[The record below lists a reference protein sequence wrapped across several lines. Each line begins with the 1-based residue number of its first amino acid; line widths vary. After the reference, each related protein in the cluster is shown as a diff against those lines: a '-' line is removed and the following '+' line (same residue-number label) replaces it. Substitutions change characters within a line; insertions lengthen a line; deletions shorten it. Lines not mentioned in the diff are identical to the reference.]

1 MKANS
6 AVYHTIIMIMLMIM
20 TSACSPAQP
29 APLPSTQTPVPT
41 STFTPVPIWDYVA
54 LGDSNP
60 AGYGVG
66 RSYVDIFANY
76 IATDMGVEVRLHN
89 RAFDGAKS
97 VQLLTGL
104 RMDPD
109 LQQDIRD
116 AEVVTIDVGGNDWTP
131 ALRAY
136 SNNTCG
142 GTDNQDCL
150 RRLVQSYRE
159 NIDGILE
166 EIANLRADN
175 PTLLI
180 RTVDVYMSNCD
191 FFPDTKIFRDKELFN
206 VLHPYTDE
214 FNASIAE
221 ATQAHNAKVVS
232 LYLAFNGPDGTQNP
246 AQYLQSDQCHLS
258 SRGHQQV
265 AGMLRHMGLLP
276 EL

>member
-1 MKANS
+1 MKTYLIS
-6 AVYHTIIMIMLMIM
+6 VIVIILVVL

-29 APLPSTQTPVPT
+29 TPLPPTQTPVPT
-41 STFTPVPIWDYVA
+41 STSTPVPTWDYVA

-76 IATDMGVEVRLHN
+76 IATDLGVEVRLHN

-97 VQLLTGL
+97 IQLLTGL

-116 AEVVTIDVGGNDWTP
+116 AEVVTIDVGGNDWIP

-136 SNNTCG
+136 PDNTCG
-142 GTDNQDCL
+142 GTVNQDCL

-159 NIDGILE
+159 NIDGILD
-166 EIANLRADN
+166 EITHLRGQN
-175 PTLLI
+175 SKILI
-180 RTVDVYMSNCD
+180 RTVDIYMSNCD

-206 VLHPYTDE
+206 VLKPYTDE
-214 FNASIAE
+214 FNASIEE
-221 ATQAHNAKVVS
+221 ATEAHNAKVVS

-265 AGMLRHMGLLP
+265 ATMLR
-276 EL
+276 ELGYEN